1 MGSSE
6 NIDTL
11 EVIELAN
18 KDMLDY
24 FNKAFLNHLEDIQ
37 SVKTQI
43 FEIDIKTDE
52 LEKTKDLYAFKSNS
66 KKSVFSPI
74 ISDGSESERGKIIS
88 DQLSS
93 LADAR
98 EGLIMRLRSMEI
110 RLGELKKHLAKLN
123 DASDAIDALKS
134 MPAQNDD
141 EDDFELLYEESGIPA
156 ELIAHGKTV
165 LMQSAYD
172 KAVAN
177 ALLDKKVKDS
187 MDSVTHK
194 LDALS
199 YMISSDPARAKVTL
213 HEINRSAK
221 KLISAIDEVQTR
233 LDYELDSTKSLK
245 TLLEDYLNEQ
255 KQAHPYL
262 VFNTDLTCDESV
274 TSLAPVYSIYTM
286 KLIGIYLD
294 NALKHANAD
303 SIDIRFMLTP
313 NKIEVAI
320 DDDGDGMEP
329 DAPSKAPWYS
339 SLKKAE
345 EIITLLGGEL
355 HLITDLD
362 QGTKVSF
369 SYYTNN

>member
-6 NIDTL
+6 YDDNFEL
-11 EVIELAN
+11 IELAN

-74 ISDGSESERGKIIS
+74 ISDGSDTERGKIIS

-93 LADAR
+93 LADVR
-98 EGLIMRLRSMEI
+98 ESLIMKLRSMEI
-110 RLGELKKHLAKLN
+110 RLGELKKHLSKLN
-123 DASDAIDALKS
+123 DAADAIDAIKS
-134 MPAQNDD
+134 APAPEE
-141 EDDFELLYEESGIPA
+141 EDDGFELLFEESKIP
-156 ELIAHGKTV
+156 EDFIVHGKTV

-199 YMISSDPARAKVTL
+199 YMITSDPARAKVTL

-221 KLISAIDEVQTR
+221 RVINAVDEVQTR

-245 TLLEDYLNEQ
+245 ALLEEYLNEQ
-255 KQAHPYL
+255 KQAHPYMN
-262 VFNTDLTCDESV
+262 FDTDLTCDESV
-274 TSLAPVYSIYTM
+274 SSLAPVYSIYTM

-303 SIDIRFMLTP
+303 SIEIKFMLTP
-313 NKIEVAI
+313 TKIEVAI
-320 DDDGDGMEP
+320 NDDGDGMEP

>member
-98 EGLIMRLRSMEI
+98 EGRIMRLRSMEI

-123 DASDAIDALKS
+123 DASDAIDA
-134 MPAQNDD
+134 
-141 EDDFELLYEESGIPA
+141 
-156 ELIAHGKTV
+156 
-165 LMQSAYD
+165 
-172 KAVAN
+172 
-177 ALLDKKVKDS
+177 
-187 MDSVTHK
+187 
-194 LDALS
+194 
-199 YMISSDPARAKVTL
+199 
-213 HEINRSAK
+213 
-221 KLISAIDEVQTR
+221 
-233 LDYELDSTKSLK
+233 
-245 TLLEDYLNEQ
+245 
-255 KQAHPYL
+255 
-262 VFNTDLTCDESV
+262 
-274 TSLAPVYSIYTM
+274 
-286 KLIGIYLD
+286 
-294 NALKHANAD
+294 
-303 SIDIRFMLTP
+303 
-313 NKIEVAI
+313 
-320 DDDGDGMEP
+320 
-329 DAPSKAPWYS
+329 
-339 SLKKAE
+339 
-345 EIITLLGGEL
+345 
-355 HLITDLD
+355 
-362 QGTKVSF
+362 
-369 SYYTNN
+369 